1 MTSFNQHTTGSEVA
15 KALTSRS
22 TGKTFIITGPSSN
35 SIGGATAIALAHSH
49 PKTIFLAGRSES
61 KILPVIKD
69 IKAVDSA
76 VDVIFVPLDLASQ
89 ASVRKAAG
97 EILASGKADVVH
109 GLINNA
115 GIMCVMPYQETVEG
129 IELQFGINHI
139 GHFLLTNLLL
149 PRIVAAGPH
158 ARIVNVASTGYML
171 GDLDM
176 ENYNFDNGKTYH
188 PWLAYAS
195 SKTANILFNTYL
207 ASHLQ
212 DKGVEAFALQPGMLK
227 RQIVPPTELY
237 VHTRD
242 ENSLASFTEAFK
254 IITKRWEGKTPPS
267 GDLKGDEKTLET
279 SASTL
284 VFAAL
289 DPGLDGKSGLFL
301 RNCEP
306 FPVEGY
312 ATNAERA
319 EKLWKLSEKLVE
331 EKFDI

>member
-35 SIGGATAIALAHSH
+35 SIGGATAIALAHGH

-61 KILPVIKD
+61 KILPVIKE

-76 VDVIFVPLDLASQ
+76 VDVVFVPLDLASQ
-89 ASVRKAAG
+89 ASVRKAAE
-97 EILASGKADVVH
+97 EILVSGKADVVH
-109 GLINNA
+109 GLVNNA
-115 GIMCVMPYQETVEG
+115 GVMCVMPYQETVEG

-158 ARIVNVASTGYML
+158 ARIVNVASTGYVL

-176 ENYNFDNGKTYH
+176 ENYNFDSGKTYH

-212 DKGVEAFALQPGMLK
+212 DKGVEAFALQPGM
-227 RQIVPPTELY
+227 PPTELY

-242 ENSLASFTEAFK
+242 ENSPAYFTEAFK
-254 IITKRWEGKTPPS
+254 IIAKRWEGKTPPS
-267 GDLKGDEKTLET
+267 GDIKGDEKTLET

-289 DPGLDGKSGLFL
+289 DPGLDCKSGLFL

-312 ATNAERA
+312 ATDAEKAER
-319 EKLWKLSEKLVE
+319 LWKLSEKLVG